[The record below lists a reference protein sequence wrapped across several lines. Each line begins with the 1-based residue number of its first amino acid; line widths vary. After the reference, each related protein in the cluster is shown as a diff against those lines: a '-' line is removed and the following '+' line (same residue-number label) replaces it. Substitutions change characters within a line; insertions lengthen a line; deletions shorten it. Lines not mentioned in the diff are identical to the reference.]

1 MEFTKKIEAEIF
13 KSKQELFNF
22 TVGLIGQKI
31 ISDLKELLGKIQP
44 KSRPTMT
51 KTRKIL
57 NLASNKFQKKFKE
70 IVWNY
75 RCEKRIEIDKIKGIN
90 TSNKRKKPS
99 ERITKRGDTGNKED
113 ESTIRIQRKPRNP
126 LKTKPR
132 EKDETQERVYNWV
145 REGRKWL
152 GL

>member
-75 RCEKRIEIDKIKGIN
+75 RCEKKN
-90 TSNKRKKPS
+90 
-99 ERITKRGDTGNKED
+99 
-113 ESTIRIQRKPRNP
+113 RN
-126 LKTKPR
+126 
-132 EKDETQERVYNWV
+132 
-145 REGRKWL
+145 
-152 GL
+152 

>member
-1 MEFTKKIEAEIF
+1 
-13 KSKQELFNF
+13 
-22 TVGLIGQKI
+22 
-31 ISDLKELLGKIQP
+31 
-44 KSRPTMT
+44 MT

-90 TSNKRKKPS
+90 TGDKRKKPS
-99 ERITKRGDTGNKED
+99 ERTTKRGDTGNK
-113 ESTIRIQRKPRNP
+113 IQRKPRNP
-126 LKTKPR
+126 LKTKSR